1 MKKIS
6 VIIPVYNTEKY
17 LKKCLDSLVNQVYRD
32 FTAILVND
40 GSTDGSYD
48 ILCDYERK
56 YPEIFKVYNIENSG
70 RANARNYGLKKVRTE
85 YFTFLDSDDYIDEAM
100 LWDLISAM
108 NKNVDVVACDCARIV
123 DGVEKGVIK
132 NFNDNIEDLSKALML
147 SNPGPHS
154 KLYRTSIFIENNLE
168 FPKNVKLYEDLGL
181 MPLVGLYTN
190 KIVYIQKPLYKYV
203 IHEGSALRQDTLND
217 NMYDIFTIM
226 NILKEKIP
234 SEYSEELEYL
244 YIEHLLRSA
253 SLRYINYPN
262 GEHYV
267 QKISDIMHKEY
278 PNYQNNKYYK
288 NVNYRFKL
296 VCSLAYHKNYLLLK
310 MFNKLN
316 NIKTNI

>member
-1 MKKIS
+1 MFPKKTEINKPFKTKLVQHLS
-6 VIIPVYNTEKY
+6 GIEKKELQQNTEK
-17 LKKCLDSLVNQVYRD
+17 V
-32 FTAILVND
+32 T
-40 GSTDGSYD
+40 
-48 ILCDYERK
+48 
-56 YPEIFKVYNIENSG
+56 
-70 RANARNYGLKKVRTE
+70 
-85 YFTFLDSDDYIDEAM
+85 
-100 LWDLISAM
+100 
-108 NKNVDVVACDCARIV
+108 
-123 DGVEKGVIK
+123 
-132 NFNDNIEDLSKALML
+132 L
-147 SNPGPHS
+147 SN
-154 KLYRTSIFIENNLE
+154 T
-168 FPKNVKLYEDLGL
+168 
-181 MPLVGLYTN
+181 
-190 KIVYIQKPLYKYV
+190 
-203 IHEGSALRQDTLND
+203 LRQDTLND
-217 NMYDIFTIM
+217 NMHDIFTIM

-262 GEHYV
+262 GEHYI